1 MPSSSDRFH
10 TVHFRTAMNALNRV
24 LRDWTSFVLLENHSY
39 IRFLERY
46 CGSKPWAERCF
57 KYLSHI
63 YFQSRIALFT
73 FTFFNCI
80 VLYSIVFVWTILFKS
95 QEDWTYCLVYAL
107 LTLIVFRE

>member
-80 VLYSIVFVWTILFKS
+80 VLYSIVFCMDHFIQVSRGLDILLSLRFV
-95 QEDWTYCLVYAL
+95 DFNC
-107 LTLIVFRE
+107 F